1 MGKFILVL
9 KDIGK
14 LIFFISVVE
23 LSYESYIWLYI
34 KCFLVNGY
42 VFLVFVDFKGL

>member
-1 MGKFILVL
+1 MIVDMGKFILVL

-23 LSYESYIWLYI
+23 LSYEI
-34 KCFLVNGY
+34 
-42 VFLVFVDFKGL
+42 